1 MFVKELEYFLKCV
14 KNREHTFNDI
24 NDGEKIV
31 QVILGA
37 KKSSRMKKVVHI
49 KN

>member
-14 KNREHTFNDI
+14 RNRSNTFNDVSE
-24 NDGEKIV
+24 GKKTL

-37 KKSSRMKKVVHI
+37 KKSSQTKKMINV
-49 KN
+49 NY